1 MKEYKSANL
10 RNIAV
15 VGHGKSGKTTLIE
28 ACLFNS
34 GAIKR
39 LGRTEDGTTVLDYEP
54 EEIRRKL
61 TISSTLAACEW
72 KAYKLNFIDTPGYPD
87 FVAEVKGS
95 LQAVDS
101 ALVVLSAPSG
111 IEVETEKIWKYAE
124 AIELP
129 RAIYINKM
137 DREHADFS
145 GVVEQ
150 LRIKFGKGVVPIQ
163 LPVGKEAAFQGV
175 VDLLSLHTKIVSRD
189 EDVAIGGI
197 PEYMETE
204 VEEARQQLIEV
215 LAEYNNELLEK
226 YIDGAEITET
236 EIAAALI
243 EGIQAAKI
251 FPVLCGAAY
260 QNIGVKKMMN
270 AIVEYMPTPYFK
282 ISIGTNP
289 TNGEIIERTTED
301 AFSAQVFK
309 TIVDP
314 FVGRLSFIRVLS
326 GLMKGDAFYYNATRE
341 KEERVGTVFTMQGKK
356 QENIKCASAGDIVV
370 AAKMPG
376 TKTGDTLSDKEKP
389 IIYDDIQYPE
399 PMFTIA
405 MKAKKKGDED
415 KVFAALAKQQEE
427 DPTICVEK
435 SKETKEMLVSGI
447 GEVHLEVL
455 IEKMQRKF
463 SVDAI
468 LSQPAVA
475 YRETICKK
483 IKAEGK
489 YKKQSG
495 GHGQYGHVWLEI
507 EPQAAGQGNI
517 FTETIFGGSVPRQYI
532 PAVEKGTIE
541 TLETGGLA
549 GYPVVDVKV
558 NLCDGSYHEVDSSE
572 MAFKAATATAIRT
585 GLMEASPVLL
595 EPICDISVLVPEYY
609 MGDVIGRLNSKRAH
623 IMGMKSSDAN
633 MGEVKAKIPQAELYR
648 YATEL
653 RSLTQGRGSY
663 TVRLSHYEEVSKKL
677 AEKIIG
683 EAKAKRK
690 KINL

>member
-1 MKEYKSANL
+1 MKEYKSVNL
-10 RNIAV
+10 RNIAI

-39 LGRTEDGTTVLDYEP
+39 LGRTEDGTTVLDYDP
-54 EEIRRKL
+54 EEVKRKL

-101 ALVVLSAPSG
+101 ALVVLSASSG
-111 IEVETEKIWKYAE
+111 IEVETEKVWKYAA

-137 DREHADFS
+137 DREHANFS

-150 LRIKFGKGVVPIQ
+150 LRTKFGKGVVPIQ

-189 EDVAIGGI
+189 EDVVIGGI

-215 LAEYNNELLEK
+215 LAEYNNELLVK

-289 TNGEIIERTTED
+289 VNDEIIERTTED

-326 GLMKGDAFYYNATRE
+326 GSMKGDAVYYNVTRE
-341 KEERVGTVFTMQGKK
+341 KEERVGTIFTMQGKR
-356 QENIKCASAGDIVV
+356 QENIKCPSAGDIVV
-370 AAKMPG
+370 TAKMSG
-376 TKTGDTLSDKEKP
+376 TKTGDTLSDREKP
-389 IIYDDIQYPE
+389 ILYDNIKYPE
-399 PMFTIA
+399 SMFTIA
-405 MKAKKKGDED
+405 MRAKKKGDED

-427 DPTICVEK
+427 DPTICVK
-435 SKETKEMLVSGI
+435 KNRETKEMIVSGI
-447 GEVHLEVL
+447 GELQLEIL

-463 SVDAI
+463 AVETI
-468 LSQPAVA
+468 LSQPSVA
-475 YRETICKK
+475 YRETIRKK

-495 GHGQYGHVWLEI
+495 GHGQYGHVWLEM
-507 EPQAAGQGNI
+507 EPQEAGQGNI

-541 TLETGGLA
+541 TLESGNLA

-558 NLCDGSYHEVDSSE
+558 NLFDGSYHAVDSSE
-572 MAFKAATATAIRT
+572 MAFKAATAIAIRT
-585 GLMEASPVLL
+585 GMMEASPVLL

-609 MGDVIGRLNSKRAH
+609 MGDVIGRLNSKRAR
-623 IMGMKSSDAN
+623 IMGMKSSNNDAD
-633 MGEVKAKIPQAELYR
+633 MGEVKAKIPQVELYR

-663 TVRLSHYEEVSKKL
+663 TMKFSHYEEVSEKL
-677 AEKIIG
+677 AEKIIK
-683 EAKAKRK
+683 EAKTEK
-690 KINL
+690 KEN